1 MYQMI
6 SHTRFDLQ
14 VMPTSQHLW
23 LGNNLPGQDTFSWRL
38 FFCCCWFHSI
48 PFHSMLLLS
57 FHVHRCVFM
66 FHSVFFIFVFC
77 FRSLLGTIHWR
88 VCGVFF
94 WSVCLAFLH
103 VIKCTKCKKKHTK
116 IRALCILR
124 KNENKHLRQIY
135 TLWAGYVV
143 RMATYQPNNSAWQQQ
158 QNKNK
163 NTPFK

>member
-1 MYQMI
+1 MEVIFLLLLLI
-6 SHTRFDLQ
+6 S
-14 VMPTSQHLW
+14 
-23 LGNNLPGQDTFSWRL
+23 
-38 FFCCCWFHSI
+38 
-48 PFHSMLLLS
+48 FHSMLSLS
-57 FHVHRCVFM
+57 IHVHRCVFM
-66 FHSVFFIFVFC
+66 FHSVFFVFVFC
-77 FRSLLGTIHWR
+77 FRSLLCPIHWI

-158 QNKNK
+158 HNKTKTHHSNK
-163 NTPFK
+163 MLAPLQ